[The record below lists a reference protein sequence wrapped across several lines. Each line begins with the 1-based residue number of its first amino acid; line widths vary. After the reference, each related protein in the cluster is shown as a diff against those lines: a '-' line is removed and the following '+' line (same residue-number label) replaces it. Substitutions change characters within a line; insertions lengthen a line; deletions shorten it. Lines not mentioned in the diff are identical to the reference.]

1 MNETTS
7 AVIKGQNVRKVI
19 FLVPRYHT
27 NMLGWVKGLKEHS
40 VDCEV
45 WVRNLGISEDYA
57 NLKPRVINS
66 STLNLEKKKSIRNI
80 CKRFFMLRS
89 LLIESKANFVIC
101 RLELKLY
108 DIWQVINVRSSKVPF
123 IFYSQWPTHG
133 LKGYRK
139 YLRAL
144 VSRLLSVKFF
154 SPVKSTKTDWC
165 FDINDSDSISALSFI
180 PFAIEKSNSFNP
192 QPRDETNS
200 SIKSLNLLSIGK
212 FQSRKNHLELVQY
225 FLANKL
231 LISNGATLTIIGEVS
246 TKEHKYNYYSM
257 IEALSRSSFGN
268 RVKVLV
274 NVPFKECQA
283 LLSSCDIFLL
293 LSDSEPASVSN
304 LEAMSMGKLVI
315 VRSKN
320 GTANYLRHLRG
331 GFIVESINQL
341 DDIFT
346 SIFRDPSIILE
357 MGQYSKSTI
366 QEFCDPVKV
375 TSKIISMFDYFP
387 SK

>member
-7 AVIKGQNVRKVI
+7 AAIKGQTFRKVI

-27 NMLGWVKGLKEHS
+27 NMMGWVKGLKEHS

-66 STLNLEKKKSIRNI
+66 SSLYLEKTQSIRNI
-80 CKRFFMLRS
+80 RKRFFKLRC
-89 LLIESKANFVIC
+89 LLIESNPNFVIC

-108 DIWQVINVRSSKVPF
+108 VIWQVINVRSSKIPF
-123 IFYSQWPTHG
+123 ILYSQWPIHG

-139 YLRAL
+139 YLRVL
-144 VSRLLSVKFF
+144 VSRFLSVKFF
-154 SPVKSTKTDWC
+154 SPVKSTETDWC
-165 FDINDSDSISALSFI
+165 FDIKDGDAISKINFI
-180 PFAIEKSNSFNP
+180 PFAIETSNLPNHQSRYEINA
-192 QPRDETNS
+192 

-246 TKEHKYNYYSM
+246 TKEHKYNYDFL
-257 IEALSRSSFGN
+257 IETLSRSNLGN

-274 NVPFKECQA
+274 NVPYKECQS
-283 LLSSCDIFLL
+283 LLSSCNIFLL
-293 LSDSEPASVSN
+293 FSDKEPASVSN

-315 VRSKN
+315 VKSKN

-346 SIFRDPSIILE
+346 SIFRDPNIILE
-357 MGQYSKSTI
+357 MGQYNKSTI